1 MAALGESLGVC
12 LRVTERLLMRPLNKF
27 FSDPVDVNS
36 PDLPGYA
43 EKVMRPMDLS
53 TVKTNLEKRA
63 YKTSNEWY
71 RDVCLIYEN
80 AIRYHSEDSP
90 WGVIAAQ
97 LLKEFKREASGLGA
111 ETFAEWSSVLA
122 AETMKLGLK
131 ISGCPIRH
139 GRNDLVRECV
149 DCGKIRGKFN
159 QDMVPELVETLK
171 VICSRDEAR
180 AGVIALIER
189 SEKLKEPMAM
199 DDGELVVDVAKLSD
213 TTLHA
218 LNLYGAALR

>member
-1 MAALGESLGVC
+1 
-12 LRVTERLLMRPLNKF
+12 MRPLNTF

-43 EKVMRPMDLS
+43 EKVVRPMDLS
-53 TVKTNLEKRA
+53 TVKANLEKNA

-80 AIRYHSEDSP
+80 AIQYHSEDSP
-90 WGVIAAQ
+90 WSVIAAQ
-97 LLKEFKREASGLGA
+97 LLKEFMREAAGLGA
-111 ETFAEWSSVLA
+111 ETFAEWSGVLA
-122 AETMKLGLK
+122 AKTRKLGWK

-139 GRNDLVRECV
+139 GRNDLVLECIES
-149 DCGKIRGKFN
+149 GKVRGKFN
-159 QDMVPELVETLK
+159 PDMVPELVECLK
-171 VICSRDEAR
+171 VICNRDDAR
-180 AGVIALIER
+180 AGMIALIEK
-189 SEKLKEPMAM
+189 SEKLKEPIAVE
-199 DDGELVVDVAKLSD
+199 DGDVVVDVAKLSD